1 MLLSKS
7 FVPILKNNPSEA
19 KIKSHQLMLRVGM
32 IKQASAGIYSW
43 LPLGFKI
50 MKKIEEIVR
59 QEQNKIGAQEILM
72 PTIQS
77 SEIWKESGRYED
89 YGEEMLRI
97 KDRQNREMLYG
108 PTNEEQVT
116 EIFRSSLKS
125 YKSLPQLLY
134 HIQWKFRDEIRPRFG
149 IMRGREFY
157 MKDAYSFDVSD
168 EEAFYSYNKFFL
180 SYLRTFKRLALTA
193 IPMAAD
199 TGPIGGNL
207 SHEFIILADTG
218 ESKIFTDKRI
228 FDLNSNDTELEKNS
242 LQQMRKKYEQYYSVT
257 DEKFNKDEFEK
268 VVSEENRL
276 ITKGIEVGH
285 IFYFGD
291 KYSKAMGASVD
302 LPGGKKDFV
311 KMGSYGIGV
320 SRLVGA
326 IIEAKFDDKNE
337 IMKWPLSVAPYDIAL
352 VPMINKNDTSALD
365 KAVNINKELIKNNID
380 ALIDDTD
387 ENYSSKIKKM
397 NLIGAPYQI
406 IIGKKSEGDL
416 LEFKEIGEETQNL
429 SLTKIIEII
438 KNKKLKLIS
447 NLEKEITLRFLKA
460 RKNDGFLNVISI
472 FSFIGISLGVAVLII
487 VMSVMNGFRTELIN
501 KIVGFNSHLTIKS
514 YDQLI
519 DKSKIE
525 SNDLKLISQY
535 ALFSNSGEAIIL
547 KNETSKGIVLRGY
560 QSDDFSKLEI
570 IKNKNFKG
578 NKINLEKN
586 NISIGNELSFS
597 LNLKI
602 GDEIT
607 ILSPSGVQTI
617 IGSMPKQK
625 TFIVTS
631 IFNSGLAE
639 FDNNIALIN
648 LSTLEDFFGFK
659 QEQRNLE
666 IYLKNPKNIEKQKF
680 VFQKV
685 YDQELI
691 YSWADMNSS
700 LFSALKVE
708 RNVMFIILSLII
720 IVAAFNIISGLTILV
735 KNKTKDIAIL
745 KSIGV
750 LNKSIVKIFF
760 LIGIIIGT
768 SATIFGIFLGVTFS
782 LYVENLRQFLSST
795 FNISLFPEEIYFLS
809 KMPSE
814 INLNSILI
822 ISICSIFITI
832 VVSIFPALK
841 AAKLDPIKALKYE

>member
-7 FVPILKNNPSEA
+7 FIPILKNNPSEA

-43 LPLGFKI
+43 LPLGFKV
-50 MKKIEEIVR
+50 MKKIEDIVR

-168 EEAFYSYNKFFL
+168 DEALYSYNKFYL
-180 SYLRTFKRLALTA
+180 SYLRTFKRLSLTA

-228 FDLNSNDTELEKNS
+228 FDLNSNDTELEKKS

-257 DEKFNKDEFEK
+257 DEKFNKEEFEK

-326 IIEAKFDDKNE
+326 IIEAKYDDKNE

-365 KAVNINKELIKNNID
+365 KAININKELIKNKID
-380 ALIDDTD
+380 TIIDDTE
-387 ENYSSKIKKM
+387 ENFSSKIKKM

-406 IIGKKSEGDL
+406 IIGKKSDGDL
-416 LEFKEIGEETQNL
+416 LEFKETGKETQNI
-429 SLTKIIEII
+429 SLTKIVEII
-438 KNKKLKLIS
+438 K
-447 NLEKEITLRFLKA
+447 
-460 RKNDGFLNVISI
+460 
-472 FSFIGISLGVAVLII
+472 
-487 VMSVMNGFRTELIN
+487 
-501 KIVGFNSHLTIKS
+501 
-514 YDQLI
+514 
-519 DKSKIE
+519 
-525 SNDLKLISQY
+525 
-535 ALFSNSGEAIIL
+535 
-547 KNETSKGIVLRGY
+547 
-560 QSDDFSKLEI
+560 
-570 IKNKNFKG
+570 
-578 NKINLEKN
+578 
-586 NISIGNELSFS
+586 
-597 LNLKI
+597 
-602 GDEIT
+602 
-607 ILSPSGVQTI
+607 
-617 IGSMPKQK
+617 KQK
-625 TFIVTS
+625 
-631 IFNSGLAE
+631 NS
-639 FDNNIALIN
+639 N
-648 LSTLEDFFGFK
+648 
-659 QEQRNLE
+659 
-666 IYLKNPKNIEKQKF
+666 
-680 VFQKV
+680 
-685 YDQELI
+685 
-691 YSWADMNSS
+691 
-700 LFSALKVE
+700 
-708 RNVMFIILSLII
+708 
-720 IVAAFNIISGLTILV
+720 
-735 KNKTKDIAIL
+735 
-745 KSIGV
+745 
-750 LNKSIVKIFF
+750 
-760 LIGIIIGT
+760 
-768 SATIFGIFLGVTFS
+768 
-782 LYVENLRQFLSST
+782 
-795 FNISLFPEEIYFLS
+795 
-809 KMPSE
+809 
-814 INLNSILI
+814 
-822 ISICSIFITI
+822 
-832 VVSIFPALK
+832 
-841 AAKLDPIKALKYE
+841 